1 MTEPKRSETTLL
13 NALVTSLFGRVP
25 PEQTDF
31 ENRMR
36 ELAPETQ
43 KLVERVYDLL
53 GPAAKD
59 AFEEM
64 IVSVA
69 DEFFELGRDE
79 LG

>member
-1 MTEPKRSETTLL
+1 MSETKRPEATVFG
-13 NALVTSLFGRVP
+13 ALVTALLGEP
-25 PEQTDF
+25 LPEETDF

-79 LG
+79 IG